1 MKFNVFNIL
10 HYLSK
15 YSYTTFREC
24 VNYGACPDLYLN
36 ETTNEDEGERDSY
49 GSIQTSNTI
58 EGNVTECNSLI
69 NEFRFF
75 LLAENLNLVSPT
87 FEKSC
92 HPIEAA
98 TRSFG
103 ITSSLERK
111 RLLKMMFSKIE
122 PDLTRLAFSEKTDGL
137 YCNLTR

>member
-1 MKFNVFNIL
+1 M
-10 HYLSK
+10 
-15 YSYTTFREC
+15 
-24 VNYGACPDLYLN
+24 
-36 ETTNEDEGERDSY
+36 Y
-49 GSIQTSNTI
+49 GSIHTANTI

-103 ITSSLERK
+103 NTSSQERK
-111 RLLKMMFSKIE
+111 RLLKMMFSQIE
-122 PDLTRLAFSEKTDGL
+122 PDLTKLVFPENTGGL
-137 YCNLTR
+137 YCNLIR